1 MSLHEVTSEQ
11 VQDAVDRLND
21 RPRKCLG
28 YQTPREAFWD
38 AMIS

>member
-1 MSLHEVTSEQ
+1 MPLHEVTSEQ
-11 VQDAVDRLND
+11 VQQSVGRLNN

-38 AMIS
+38 AMI